1 MVPGRALRRGG
12 GLRVTLVVPGTSG
25 RTERARLEA
34 TGRDSRRYRQLV
46 GLLESVVDELR
57 RRVGQT
63 YTLDELAAAYTGSED
78 WVRDVV
84 VAATPPRPEVG
95 VRDVALVQD
104 AAFGAYARGA
114 VDYRP

>member
-1 MVPGRALRRGG
+1 
-12 GLRVTLVVPGTSG
+12 VTLAVARHQWEDGT
-25 RTERARLEA
+25 RKLDA

-46 GLLESVVDELR
+46 GLVEAVADELR

-63 YTLDELAAAYTGSED
+63 YSLDELAAAYTGSED

-84 VAATPPRPEVG
+84 IAATPARPEVG

-104 AAFGAYARGA
+104 AAFGMYARGA

>member
-1 MVPGRALRRGG
+1 M
-12 GLRVTLVVPGTSG
+12 TLVVARHQWEDGT
-25 RTERARLEA
+25 RKLEA
-34 TGRDSRRYRQLV
+34 TDRDSRRYRQLV
-46 GLLESVVDELR
+46 GLVEAVIDELR

-63 YTLDELAAAYTGSED
+63 YSLDELATAYTGSED

>member
-1 MVPGRALRRGG
+1 
-12 GLRVTLVVPGTSG
+12 VTLAVARHQWEDGT
-25 RTERARLEA
+25 RRLA
-34 TGRDSRRYRQLV
+34 STDRDSRRYRQLV
-46 GLLESVVDELR
+46 ALVDAVADALR

-63 YTLDELAAAYTGSED
+63 FSLDELAEAYTGSED

>member
-1 MVPGRALRRGG
+1 
-12 GLRVTLVVPGTSG
+12 VTLAVARHQWEDGT
-25 RTERARLEA
+25 RKLEA
-34 TGRDSRRYRQLV
+34 TDRDSRRYRQLV
-46 GLLESVVDELR
+46 GLVEAVADELR

-63 YTLDELAAAYTGSED
+63 YSLDELAAAYTGSED

-84 VAATPPRPEVG
+84 IASIPARPEVG

-104 AAFGAYARGA
+104 AAFGMYARGA